1 MGGSAGAW
9 HAVRGAWPAAASL
22 QLRVLS
28 ILRDLA
34 VASYT
39 ARYDASTA
47 VLVDILRY
55 FWDAATHLF
64 EGLQLYLTL

>member
-1 MGGSAGAW
+1 MLWSLACCCE
-9 HAVRGAWPAAASL
+9 PAASRSVDSA
-22 QLRVLS
+22 RFGC
-28 ILRDLA
+28 
-34 VASYT
+34 SYT

-47 VLVDILRY
+47 VLVEILRY